1 MTALLDSAPLG
12 PVHYRLWILSTAGTL
27 LSGASMV
34 ALGAGLP
41 LLIPQFHLSPALV
54 GLAGATLMG
63 GTVLGALVEGRLADR
78 FGRRPVL
85 IGNMVWLLFSALLV
99 ALAPSAPVLV
109 VGELLLGMG
118 IGGDFPVG
126 SSYISEFMPQN
137 HRGRMMAAS
146 IALQPAGMV
155 LTAGL
160 ALELLARTSP
170 LPEPWR
176 WLMAFQAVLVLPY
189 IVARWRMPESVRWL
203 MARGKNREAAEI
215 LGRFVPEKR
224 LLLRRMASELGSHR
238 HHVSRLPQERTRH
251 WTAIFSRA
259 YRRRTLLVTLPWF
272 LMDIATYGVG
282 LFTTLLLGA
291 IHPGKGTHRLLG
303 WDWENTLHSGVADLF
318 LLAGALGALW
328 LVPRFGRIQMQVWGF
343 WGMCIGMLVLW
354 LGNAGNW
361 TVAAI
366 LGAFG
371 AYNISMTLGPNATT
385 FILPA
390 EMYPTEV
397 RAFGAGFAAAAAK
410 MGATLSVFALP
421 LLQNAAGVGTVLL
434 AMVLV
439 SAAGAILTYTF
450 RVEGHGLTLEEH
462 HGALSLLG
470 RHRPESREDG
480 AAKPSGGRKEES

>member
-1 MTALLDSAPLG
+1 MTSLLDSVPLAPI
-12 PVHYRLWILSTAGTL
+12 HYRLWILSTAGTL

-41 LLIPQFHLSPALV
+41 LIIQQFHLSPALV
-54 GLAGATLMG
+54 GLAGATLIG
-63 GTVLGALVEGRLADR
+63 GTVLGALVEGRLADH

-85 IGNMVWLLFSALLV
+85 IANMVWLLLSALLV
-99 ALAPSAPVLV
+99 ALAPSTPILV

-155 LTAGL
+155 LTSGL
-160 ALELLARTSP
+160 ALELLARP
-170 LPEPWR
+170 VPVLDPWR
-176 WLMAFQAVLVLPY
+176 WLMAFQAILVLPY
-189 IVARWRMPESVRWL
+189 FVARWRMPESVRWL

-215 LGRFVPEKR
+215 LGRFAPEKR
-224 LLLRRMASELGSHR
+224 HLLQRMAGELGSHR
-238 HHVSRLPQERTRH
+238 HHVSRLPAERTRH
-251 WTAIFSRA
+251 WTALFSGE

-282 LFTTLLLGA
+282 LFTPLLLGA
-291 IHPGKGTHRLLG
+291 IHTGSDTHRLLG
-303 WDWENTLHSGVADLF
+303 WDWENTLHSGVADIF

-328 LVPRFGRIQMQVWGF
+328 LVPRFGRIQMQIWGF

-361 TVAAI
+361 AVAAI

-371 AYNISMTLGPNATT
+371 IYNISMSLGPNATT

-397 RAFGAGFAAAAAK
+397 RAFGSGFAAAAAK
-410 MGATLSVFALP
+410 MGATLSVFILP
-421 LLQNAAGVGTVLL
+421 LLQNVAGVGSVLL
-434 AMVLV
+434 AMILV

-462 HGALSLLG
+462 HGAMSLLDW
-470 RHRPESREDG
+470 HRPVRRDG
-480 AAKPSGGRKEES
+480 TAAKTSGSTKEE